1 MKQTPERVTDLLS
14 DLGTSITHW
23 TVSECVNA
31 HFDDPSQSVELDPS
45 KLSKT
50 RAIFD
55 DLFQS
60 VDLNVDKAL
69 GLSAMKNSL
78 DSHLHVGAFRKLPDE
93 MLSKRSLPVTAATTP
108 WHNLLDNWSKLDESK
123 RPQNVVN
130 SALKK
135 LDVPYQVA
143 TRILHTVA
151 YMPSNQKGENP
162 TTVVDSEFTD
172 EELVFRDTA
181 GVPHPIQ
188 SLGSGIGVIV
198 PVVVALSTIDTELL
212 SIEEPESHVHPR
224 LQAELG
230 DIVIESAKGGK
241 ESALLIETHS
251 EHLILRILR
260 RIRESTD
267 KDFSGWSEELKKAC
281 PDGLSPDDV
290 SILYIQAG
298 KVIELPVTAD
308 GDFSKP
314 WPGGFFAERV
324 RELYS
329 IKEEDE

>member
-1 MKQTPERVTDLLS
+1 
-14 DLGTSITHW
+14 
-23 TVSECVNA
+23 
-31 HFDDPSQSVELDPS
+31 
-45 KLSKT
+45 
-50 RAIFD
+50 
-55 DLFQS
+55 
-60 VDLNVDKAL
+60 
-69 GLSAMKNSL
+69 MKNSL
-78 DSHLHVGAFRKLPDE
+78 DSHLHVGAFRKLPE
-93 MLSKRSLPVTAATTP
+93 ETISKRSLPVTAATTP
-108 WHNLLDNWSKLDESK
+108 WHSLLDNWSELGESE

-151 YMPSNQKGENP
+151 YMPSNRKGEGP
-162 TTVVDSEFTD
+162 IPVGDSSFTD
-172 EELVFRDTA
+172 EELVFQDTA

-198 PVVVALSTIDTELL
+198 PVVVALSTTDTELL

-230 DIVIESAKGGK
+230 DIVITSASGK
-241 ESALLIETHS
+241 KKRTLLIETHS

-260 RIRESTD
+260 RIRESSD

-290 SILYIQAG
+290 SVLYIQAG